1 MRTSLDLIQ
10 SFGLARADDQ
20 FLVCG
25 HATIDELQLVHDPE
39 YIAAVE
45 RLDLF
50 GDAMEM
56 AGEAAR
62 WGLAPGG
69 DSPAFVGMHSASA
82 LIAGGSLYALG
93 AILDGTIQHAFNPAG
108 GLHHAMRNRAS
119 GFCIYNDPAVAIAAA
134 LHRQDVRVL
143 YLDFDAHHGDGVQ
156 AAFYS
161 DPRVLTFSIHETGR
175 HLFPGTGFV
184 DELGEGPGRGYSLN
198 LPMEPFSEDASWLDC
213 LERLL
218 EPIAEW
224 FRPDVIVSQHGCDS
238 HAWDPLTHLRISTRA
253 FSTQARMVHALSHR
267 LADGRWLA
275 LGGGGYDWVR
285 VVPRSWS
292 IVWAEMSQQHLPDEV
307 PLAWRDRWAAEA
319 DQNGFVPLA
328 ELVMDQTD
336 AWRPTPR
343 RAEIEHV
350 NRAQADMLLS
360 FVPNRR

>member
-10 SFGLARADDQ
+10 SLDLGAAADNL
-20 FLVCG
+20 LVCAA
-25 HATIDELQLVHDPE
+25 ATIDELQLVHDPE
-39 YIAAVE
+39 YVAAVQ

-50 GDAMEM
+50 GDTMGM
-56 AGEAAR
+56 AGESAP
-62 WGLAPGG
+62 WGLGPG

-82 LIAGGSLYALG
+82 LIAGGSLHALG

-108 GLHHAMRNRAS
+108 GLHHAMRKRAS
-119 GFCIYNDPAVAIAAA
+119 GFCIYNDAAIAMAAA
-134 LHRQDVRVL
+134 LQRQALRIL

-175 HLFPGTGFV
+175 HLFPGTGFI

-198 LPMEPFSEDASWLDC
+198 LPMEPFTEDASWLDC

-218 EPIAEW
+218 EPIAQW

-238 HAWDPLTHLRISTRA
+238 HAWDPLTHLRISTNA
-253 FSTQARMVHALSHR
+253 FATQARMVHTLAHR
-267 LADGRWLA
+267 FAGGRWLA

-292 IVWAEMSQQHLPDEV
+292 IVWAEMSGHDLGEQLP
-307 PLAWRDRWAAEA
+307 RRWTERWTPEAER
-319 DQNGFVPLA
+319 NGFWPMV
-328 ELVMDQTD
+328 ELVLDETD
-336 AWRPTPR
+336 SWRPTPR

-350 NRAQADMLLS
+350 NRAQAEALHGCIPS
-360 FVPNRR
+360 AT